1 MTRSAPV
8 TRDTLLVTG
17 GAGFIGS
24 NMARAF
30 AAEGWRVVVADWLET
45 GPKWRNISDI
55 LLDYVLRPEA
65 IGDFVEREG
74 GRIGAVIHM
83 GAISATTERDG
94 DRILARNVRPTL
106 DLWEQCAR
114 KGIRF
119 IYASSGAT
127 YGDGSH
133 GFRDDEAPEALAR
146 LAPLNAYGWSKLMA
160 DRRFVADV
168 AAGRPTPPQWAGLR
182 FFNVYGPGET
192 HKGDM
197 RSVIHKIYPIAAAG
211 EAVTLFKSHHPDYTD
226 GGQLRDFL
234 YVADCVNVVRWLL
247 ETPTVSGIFNVGTGE
262 ARSFEDLANAV
273 FAAAGL
279 PPQITYVDMPE
290 TLRGAY
296 QYFTEADMTKLRA
309 AGYARPFTSLE
320 EGVSQYVTQ
329 HLRGSNTAG
338 A

>member
-1 MTRSAPV
+1 MPRSAPGA
-8 TRDTLLVTG
+8 RDTLLVTG

-30 AAEGWRVVVADWLET
+30 AADGWRVVIADWLED

-55 LLDYVLRPEA
+55 LLDYVIRPEA
-65 IGDFVEREG
+65 VGDFVEREG
-74 GRIGAVIHM
+74 GRLGAVIHM

-106 DLWEQCAR
+106 DLWAQCAR

-133 GFRDDEAPEALAR
+133 GFHDDEAPDALAR

-160 DRRFVADV
+160 DRRFVADA

-182 FFNVYGPGET
+182 FFNVYGPGEG

-197 RSVIHKIYPIAAAG
+197 RSVIHKIYPSVAAG
-211 EAVTLFKSHHPDYTD
+211 LPVSLFKSHHPDYAD

-234 YVADCVNVVRWLL
+234 YVADCVNVARWLL
-247 ETPTVSGIFNVGTGE
+247 ETPQVSGIFNVGTGQ
-262 ARSFEDLANAV
+262 ARSFEDLALAV
-273 FAAAGL
+273 FTAAGM
-279 PPQITYVDMPE
+279 PPHIDYVDMPE
-290 TLRGAY
+290 TLQGAY

-309 AGYARPFTSLE
+309 TGYPHPFTSLE
-320 EGVSQYVTQ
+320 AGVAQYVTQ
-329 HLRGSNTAG
+329 HLRAGNAAG

>member
-1 MTRSAPV
+1 MTRSAPG

-30 AAEGWRVVVADWLET
+30 AGEGRRVVVADWLED
-45 GPKWRNISDI
+45 GPKWRNIADI
-55 LLDYVLRPEA
+55 ALDDVIRPEA
-65 IGDFVEREG
+65 VAGFVEREG
-74 GRIGAVIHM
+74 GRLGGIIHM

-94 DRILARNVRPTL
+94 DKIIARNVRPTL

-114 KGIRF
+114 KGIRY

-127 YGDGSH
+127 YGDGTQ
-133 GFRDDEAPEALAR
+133 GFDDDEGQGALAR

-168 AAGRPTPPQWAGLR
+168 AAGRPRPPQWAGLR
-182 FFNVYGPGET
+182 FFNVYGPGEG

-197 RSVIHKIYPIAAAG
+197 RSVIHKIYPTAAKG
-211 EAVTLFKSHHPDYTD
+211 EAVTLFKSHHPGYAD

-234 YVADCVNVVRWLL
+234 YVKDCVNVARWLL
-247 ETPTVSGIFNVGTGE
+247 ETPDASGIFNVGTGQ
-262 ARSFEDLANAV
+262 ARSFADLARAV
-273 FAAAGL
+273 FAAAGQA
-279 PPQITYVDMPE
+279 PRIDYVDMPE

-296 QYFTEADMTKLRA
+296 QYFTQANVAKLRA
-309 AGYARPFTSLE
+309 AGYATPFTSLE
-320 EGVSQYVTQ
+320 DGVSDYVTRY
-329 HLRGSNTAG
+329 LRGNNAAG